1 MKSVNL
7 FKKVESDV
15 LFYKKGK
22 RRHICYKTGKRDDRC
37 AILIKKEIV
46 KLRYHSIKET
56 LVDTL
61 I

>member
-1 MKSVNL
+1 MSC
-7 FKKVESDV
+7 FIKKEREDIFATRLERETTVV
-15 LFYKKGK
+15 
-22 RRHICYKTGKRDDRC
+22 